1 MGANLRV
8 VPVEGSDSV
17 RARRFARGPSD
28 ETVLQF
34 VERIGD
40 AYGLVLV
47 LILTTFVVT
56 MTLAPAGLGRAGRGG
71 RDRRADRDHRAD
83 EFGCA
88 TRAGAA

>member
-17 RARRFARGPSD
+17 RAHRFARGPSD

-47 LILTTFVVT
+47 LILTT
-56 MTLAPAGLGRAGRGG
+56 LAIR
-71 RDRRADRDHRAD
+71 
-83 EFGCA
+83 
-88 TRAGAA
+88 